1 MRRGYTR
8 PCCYWKENTLRRAFV
23 LFILTLT
30 AILLNA
36 CGGGKSDAQSNT
48 DSDTKAPLVVENQ
61 GNQAGGSAQ
70 VQENQPS
77 LAAEVNGEPI
87 TLAELEQQVA
97 LFEAGTTVEAADHEA
112 LVGTVLERLIEQK
125 LIEQAAVEMGIV
137 IMEEQIQ
144 AEIAALQALAA
155 EQGIT
160 MEVYFAQQGITQE
173 QLPNQV
179 RATLL
184 AEAVN
189 AQVTANVPLTTTHV
203 HARHILVKDEALA
216 RDIINQLNQGG
227 DFAALAAEYSQDP
240 STRDAGGD
248 LGWIAPGDLLQVEVE
263 ATVFALPAN
272 SRAPEPIQS
281 VLGYHIIESLERDDT
296 RPLDPAKLAEMRQ
309 RAWIDWL
316 AQRRAEAIIVRYV
329 GPNAS

>member
-1 MRRGYTR
+1 
-8 PCCYWKENTLRRAFV
+8 
-23 LFILTLT
+23 LTS
-30 AILLNA
+30 ISLNA
-36 CGGGKSDAQSNT
+36 CGGGKSDAQSNG
-48 DSDTKAPLVVENQ
+48 DSEQKAPLVVESQ
-61 GNQAGGSAQ
+61 GNQEDGSTHI
-70 VQENQPS
+70 QENQPA

-97 LFEAGTTVEAADHEA
+97 LFEAGTTAEAADREA
-112 LVGTVLERLIEQK
+112 LIGTVLERLIEQK
-125 LIEQAAVEMGIV
+125 LIEQAAAEMEIV
-137 IMEEQIQ
+137 ISDEQIQ

-173 QLPNQV
+173 QLPQQV

-189 AQVTANVPLTTTHV
+189 ARVTADVPLTTTHV

-216 RDIINQLNQGG
+216 QDILNQLNQGA

-240 STRDAGGD
+240 STSGAGGD

-281 VLGYHIIESLERDDT
+281 ILGYHIIESLERDDT
-296 RPLDPAKLAEMRQ
+296 RPLEPAKLAEMRQ

-316 AQRRAEAIIVRYV
+316 AQRRAAAVIVRYV